1 MLILNSK
8 NSSVTTYLSIS
19 NLAHLKVWA
28 FIKW

>member
-1 MLILNSK
+1 MFIFNSK

-19 NLAHLKVWA
+19 NLAPLKVWS